1 MKLVVGLGNPGINYE
16 MTRHNAGFFA
26 VDTVLEFLNITL
38 KPGKGDWYGA
48 EARYKDELFYL
59 MKPTT
64 YMNRSGDA
72 VLNFSEK
79 RNIPVNDILVVY
91 DDFQL
96 PLGMLRI
103 RNKGSDGGHNG
114 ISSIIYSL
122 NTLEFPRLRIGI
134 GNENPVTAE
143 NHTDF
148 VLSKFE
154 KEEIEKLDILKPY
167 LRDSILTFISEGIFN
182 TMNRYNR
189 NFLTPSEQEDT
200 DTEEN

>member
-26 VDTVLEFLNITL
+26 VDAVLEFLNLSL
-38 KPGKGDWYGA
+38 KPGKGNWYGA

-72 VLNFSEK
+72 VLDFTDEK
-79 RNIPVNDILVVY
+79 NISINDILVVY

-96 PLGMLRI
+96 PLGTI
-103 RNKGSDGGHNG
+103 RVRGKGSDGGHNG

-122 NTLEFPRLRIGI
+122 NSLEFPRMRIGI
-134 GNENPVTAE
+134 GNENPVTIE
-143 NHTDF
+143 NYTDF
-148 VLSKFE
+148 VLTKFE
-154 KEEIEKLDILKPY
+154 KEELEKLDILKPF
-167 LRDSILTFISEGIFN
+167 LRDSILTFISEGIYN
-182 TMNRYNR
+182 TMNRYNK
-189 NFLTPSEQEDT
+189 NFLIPSEPESA

>member
-1 MKLVVGLGNPGINYE
+1 

-26 VDTVLEFLNITL
+26 VDTVLEFLNIPL
-38 KPGKGDWYGA
+38 KPGKGDWYVA
-48 EARYKDELFYL
+48 EARYKDELFFL

-64 YMNRSGDA
+64 FMNRSGDA
-72 VLNFSEK
+72 VLDFSEE
-79 RNIPVNDILVVY
+79 RNIPINDILVVY

-103 RNKGSDGGHNG
+103 RRKGSDGGHNG

-122 NTLEFPRLRIGI
+122 NTLEFPRMRIGI
-134 GNENPVTAE
+134 GNENPVTVE
-143 NHTDF
+143 NYTDF

-154 KEEIEKLDILKPY
+154 KEELEKLDILKPY

-189 NFLTPSEQEDT
+189 NFLAPSEQEET

>member
-1 MKLVVGLGNPGINYE
+1 MKLVVGLGNPGINYK

-26 VDTVLEFLNITL
+26 VDTVLEHLNISL

-48 EARYKDELFYL
+48 EFKFKDELFYL
-59 MKPTT
+59 MKPIT

-72 VLNFSEK
+72 VLHFSEE

-91 DDFQL
+91 DDFRL
-96 PLGMLRI
+96 PLGMLRV
-103 RNKGSDGGHNG
+103 RGKGSDGGHNG

-122 NTLEFPRLRIGI
+122 NSLEFPRMRIGI
-134 GNENPVTAE
+134 GNESPVTVD
-143 NHTDF
+143 NYTDF
-148 VLSKFE
+148 VLSKFQNAE
-154 KEEIEKLDILKPY
+154 LEKLEILKPY
-167 LRDSILTFISEGIFN
+167 LRDCILTFISEGIFN

-189 NFLTPSEQEDT
+189 NFLAPSEKEET

>member
-1 MKLVVGLGNPGINYE
+1 LKLVVGLGNPGINYE

-26 VDTVLEFLNITL
+26 VDTVLEFLNISL
-38 KPGKGDWYGA
+38 KPGKGDWYAA
-48 EARYKDELFYL
+48 EARYKDELFCI

-72 VLNFSEK
+72 VLNFSEE

-103 RNKGSDGGHNG
+103 RRKGSDGGHNG

-122 NTLEFPRLRIGI
+122 NTLEFPRMRIGI
-134 GNENPVTAE
+134 GNENPVTVE
-143 NHTDF
+143 NYTDF
-148 VLSKFE
+148 VLSKFQ
-154 KEEIEKLDILKPY
+154 KEELEKLEILKPY

-189 NFLTPSEQEDT
+189 NFLTPSEQEET

>member
-26 VDTVLEFLNITL
+26 VDTVLEFLNISL
-38 KPGKGDWYGA
+38 KPGKGDWYAA
-48 EARYKDELFYL
+48 EARYKDELFCVV
-59 MKPTT
+59 KPTT

-72 VLNFSEK
+72 VLNFSEE

-103 RNKGSDGGHNG
+103 RRKGSDGGHNG

-122 NTLEFPRLRIGI
+122 NTLEFPRMRIGI
-134 GNENPVTAE
+134 GNENPVTVE
-143 NHTDF
+143 NYTDF
-148 VLSKFE
+148 VLSKFQ
-154 KEEIEKLDILKPY
+154 KEELEKLEILKPY

-189 NFLTPSEQEDT
+189 NFLTPSEQEET